1 MFIQTPLNTETISIV
16 TMLWYMQQ
24 GFKCILGLSN
34 TRSNAIYMYIRN
46 ITHMQH
52 EKKHYLSNNNLVKMM
67 NARINDVDH

>member
-34 TRSNAIYMYIRN
+34 TRSNAIHVY
-46 ITHMQH
+46 
-52 EKKHYLSNNNLVKMM
+52 KKYHPY
-67 NARINDVDH
+67 AT